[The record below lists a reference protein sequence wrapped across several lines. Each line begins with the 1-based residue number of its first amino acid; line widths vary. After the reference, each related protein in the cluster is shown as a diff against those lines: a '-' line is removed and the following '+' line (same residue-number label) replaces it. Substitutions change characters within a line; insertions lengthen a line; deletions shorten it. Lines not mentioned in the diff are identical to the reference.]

1 MYLVVQSQT
10 PNKVNHPGS
19 FAIRTETKID
29 FGEHNVSKLSFFKK
43 FDEEA
48 DHVITI
54 GHHKTQSIY
63 NKCSEFEQTDF
74 GKEMA
79 KRLN

>member
-1 MYLVVQSQT
+1 M
-10 PNKVNHPGS
+10 NNPGS

-29 FGEHNVSKLSFFKK
+29 LGKHNFSNVSFFKK

-54 GHHKTQSIY
+54 GNHKTHSIY
-63 NKCSEFEQTDF
+63 TKCSEFEQTDF

-79 KRLN
+79 KRLE